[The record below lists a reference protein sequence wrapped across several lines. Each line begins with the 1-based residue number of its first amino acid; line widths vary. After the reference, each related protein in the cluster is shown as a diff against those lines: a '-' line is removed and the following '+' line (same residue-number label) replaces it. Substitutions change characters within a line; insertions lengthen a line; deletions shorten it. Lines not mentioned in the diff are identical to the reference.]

1 MRLIPSRTDFLRDA
15 RQADLYPLRAEF
27 LFDADTAVTA
37 YAKLREPPFGF
48 LLESV
53 VGGEKWAR
61 YTFLGSRPRF
71 AWRIEPGG
79 EATSTWTPATG
90 WLPNEH
96 SSDPLAELDAMLQN
110 QRLAHVPGL
119 PRFVGGA
126 VGFLGYD
133 VVRLIERLPN
143 PPVDLLGLPWAVLL
157 FTDILLAID
166 NLFGTAMAIATVETG
181 RADDVELPAHR
192 AGDDEAV
199 HCKQPAFSH
208 PRLRIVLPGHL
219 ERIHSG

>member
-61 YTFLGSRPRF
+61 YTFLGSRPRY

-90 WLPNEH
+90 WHRPGALP
-96 SSDPLAELDAMLQN
+96 LFLFLL
-110 QRLAHVPGL
+110 R
-119 PRFVGGA
+119 RCGA
-126 VGFLGYD
+126 P
-133 VVRLIERLPN
+133 VRS
-143 PPVDLLGLPWAVLL
+143 PP
-157 FTDILLAID
+157 
-166 NLFGTAMAIATVETG
+166 
-181 RADDVELPAHR
+181 
-192 AGDDEAV
+192 
-199 HCKQPAFSH
+199 
-208 PRLRIVLPGHL
+208 
-219 ERIHSG
+219 